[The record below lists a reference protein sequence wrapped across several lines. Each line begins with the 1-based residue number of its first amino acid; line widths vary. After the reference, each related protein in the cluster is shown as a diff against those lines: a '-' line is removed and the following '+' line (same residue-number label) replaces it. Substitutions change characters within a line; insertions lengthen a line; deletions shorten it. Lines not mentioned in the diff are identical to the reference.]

1 MVKNGWLVIPVLAVS
16 LIFLTGDPVQAA
28 TGANELVILK
38 CGIPNAIGHPHYTGL
53 EVFKKEMEQKSNGR
67 VRVDLFSGGQL
78 GGERDLTEGIQ
89 AGTLDLGI
97 ITFGVAANFAPELS
111 IFGLP
116 FLFRD
121 SQHYQTVVNGQIGKD
136 LAKKILEKNTGL
148 RIMGYTGPVFRVP
161 FTKQKPLTGP
171 ADLKGLKIRTMEVPV
186 HMEAYKALGASPVPI
201 AYPELY
207 TALQLGT
214 VDGAENAIATIYT
227 DKLFEQAK
235 YVYKVPV
242 VVNGLVWI
250 FSEKRFQKLPKDV
263 QDLIIEVMP
272 AGVNAT
278 SKAYLDME
286 KTGED
291 VMKQKG
297 ITFTEVKDLKPFVDA
312 MQPVWKA
319 QVAKLPD
326 WAAKMV
332 SDIQAVK

>member
-1 MVKNGWLVIPVLAVS
+1 MRKSSWLVIILLVVS
-16 LIFLTGDPVQAA
+16 LLFFSGHSGQAA
-28 TGANELVILK
+28 SGADNLIILK

-53 EVFKKEMEQKSNGR
+53 EVFKKEMEQMSNGK

-97 ITFGVAANFAPELS
+97 ITFGVTASFAPELN

-121 SQHYQTVVNGQIGKD
+121 SKHYQAVVNGQIGKD
-136 LAKKILEKNTGL
+136 LSKKILEKNVGL

-161 FTKQKPLTGP
+161 FTKQKPLTAPG
-171 ADLKGLKIRTMEVPV
+171 DLKGLKIRTMEVSV
-186 HMEAYKALGASPVPI
+186 HMDAYKALGASPIPI
-201 AYPELY
+201 SYPELY

-250 FSEKRFQKLPKDV
+250 YSENRFQKLPKNV
-263 QDLIIEVMP
+263 QDLIVKVMP
-272 AGVNAT
+272 DAVNAT
-278 SKAYLDME
+278 SNAYLDME
-286 KTGED
+286 KTGEEM
-291 VMKQKG
+291 MKKKG
-297 ITFTEVKDLKPFVDA
+297 IIFTEAKDLKPFVA
-312 MQPVWKA
+312 AVQPVWKA
-319 QVAKLPD
+319 QIAKLPD

-332 SDIQAVK
+332 TDIQAVK